1 MSVNWQIKAQLL
13 RIHEG
18 SEAAYEEISEFD
30 LSDAAAN
37 ATNEVDNAID
47 SIGIDAIDGEAVN
60 NAVEDGIGVV
70 DDAIEDVP
78 QIVEDG
84 GKAVGNLV
92 HGVLTVFG
100 TFLGNAMEAV
110 NNAMDSVDSAV
121 EETEDVVA
129 DARRKRFAGFN
140 WSNLLHLINLSFPT
154 PEQFGPNSI
163 HVKYYF
169 LFKLYVR

>member
-1 MSVNWQIKAQLL
+1 MSRPEPAPVESIQDIVKETQNAINQIKDEILETAETIKNE
-13 RIHEG
+13 IHEG

-37 ATNEVDNAID
+37 ATNEVDKAID

-60 NAVEDGIGVV
+60 NVVEDGIGVV

-121 EETEDVVA
+121 EDTED
-129 DARRKRFAGFN
+129 DARRKRFAG
-140 WSNLLHLINLSFPT
+140 SN
-154 PEQFGPNSI
+154 
-163 HVKYYF
+163 
-169 LFKLYVR
+169 

>member
-1 MSVNWQIKAQLL
+1 
-13 RIHEG
+13 
-18 SEAAYEEISEFD
+18 
-30 LSDAAAN
+30 
-37 ATNEVDNAID
+37 
-47 SIGIDAIDGEAVN
+47 
-60 NAVEDGIGVV
+60 
-70 DDAIEDVP
+70 
-78 QIVEDG
+78 VEDG

-140 WSNLLHLINLSFPT
+140 
-154 PEQFGPNSI
+154 
-163 HVKYYF
+163 
-169 LFKLYVR
+169 